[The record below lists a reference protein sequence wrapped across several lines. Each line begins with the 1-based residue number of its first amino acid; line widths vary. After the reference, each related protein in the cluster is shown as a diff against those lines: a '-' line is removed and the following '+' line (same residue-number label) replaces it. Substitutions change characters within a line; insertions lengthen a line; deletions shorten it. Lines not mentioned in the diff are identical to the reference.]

1 MFQSIEWIRLWR
13 GGKKPKMSLEPTD
26 VLGSSMGGWWIGQ
39 GKRLNRVMFVT
50 KSNRKWKSSVQQK
63 SKKYSSKS
71 DMSDGLLNFIL
82 IGKGKEY
89 MFFVCCKYNEKRKST
104 HKNKS
109 SNALQLLLSWSSAF
123 WSTDKVFC
131 FSTEMRQWTKHP
143 PALVAAAVEA
153 VESRMMTLNLA
164 SDTFGMARSTLQD
177 YVRRHRNKTELKVGG
192 RQPYLTSRE
201 EANLVKYLV
210 YMQQNN
216 WGLNTRQVNNIRI
229 TLSHWIIVNYRLPR
243 DG

>member
-1 MFQSIEWIRLWR
+1 M
-13 GGKKPKMSLEPTD
+13 
-26 VLGSSMGGWWIGQ
+26 
-39 GKRLNRVMFVT
+39 
-50 KSNRKWKSSVQQK
+50 
-63 SKKYSSKS
+63 
-71 DMSDGLLNFIL
+71 
-82 IGKGKEY
+82 
-89 MFFVCCKYNEKRKST
+89 
-104 HKNKS
+104 
-109 SNALQLLLSWSSAF
+109 
-123 WSTDKVFC
+123 VFC

-229 TLSHWIIVNYRLPR
+229 TFSH
-243 DG
+243 